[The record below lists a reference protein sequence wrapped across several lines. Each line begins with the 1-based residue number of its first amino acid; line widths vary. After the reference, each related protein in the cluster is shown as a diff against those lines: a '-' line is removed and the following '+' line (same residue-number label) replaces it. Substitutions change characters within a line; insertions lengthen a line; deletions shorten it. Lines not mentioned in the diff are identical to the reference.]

1 MKSVTEDIFKDKK
14 LLTRFVWKLRFL
26 PDTPAL
32 IQFVAVDEDYLLL
45 CSRIVNAPNDRSRDL
60 QLLEDICLKQEF
72 DFQVLK
78 EKLTPVARAFGLAE
92 DESDCYELLGVS
104 RDADPDE
111 IKKAFRK
118 KVIEVHPDTGG
129 QMADSGREFIHLK
142 AAYQILSDPF
152 LRQQYD
158 ENLHDVNTWREKAN
172 HPHGFPQLNPLE
184 GGPQSGIQRG
194 RRIFHR
200 FNPQNSQKINQNQS
214 ARTKIFYQLGGLFL
228 LLIIAVLIFDFLYQ
242 QNSIFDGDHLKKQ
255 KQVTK
260 PKTLKAG
267 VKQDSDSNTGQKST
281 EFKLLPNRSDN
292 SRKIFKPEDS
302 SQQANQKANA
312 EVPEARKMFKF
323 LDNIPN
329 K

>member
-1 MKSVTEDIFKDKK
+1 MNSVKKDIFKDKK

-45 CSRIVNAPNDRSRDL
+45 CSRIVNAPNDRTRDF
-60 QLLEDICLKQEF
+60 QLLEDICRKQEF

-92 DESDCYELLGVS
+92 DESDHYELLGVS

-118 KVIEVHPDTGG
+118 RVLQVHPDTGD
-129 QMADSGREFIHLK
+129 QKNNSSQEFIHLK

-158 ENLHDVNTWREKAN
+158 KNLQDENLWKEKAN
-172 HPHGFPQLNPLE
+172 HIHRLNPL
-184 GGPQSGIQRG
+184 I
-194 RRIFHR
+194 
-200 FNPQNSQKINQNQS
+200 SQDPNQNQS
-214 ARTKIFYQLGGLFL
+214 AKTKIFYQLGGLFL
-228 LLIIAVLIFDFLYQ
+228 LLIIAVFIFDFLYQ

-255 KQVTK
+255 KQITK

-267 VKQDSDSNTGQKST
+267 VKQDSDNNTGQKST
-281 EFKLLPNRSDN
+281 EVKLLPNRSDN
-292 SRKIFKPEDS
+292 SRKIFKPGDS

-312 EVPEARKMFKF
+312 EVP
-323 LDNIPN
+323 DPVSIN
-329 K
+329 KILSADFAD

>member
-1 MKSVTEDIFKDKK
+1 MNSVKKDIFKDKK

-45 CSRIVNAPNDRSRDL
+45 CSRIVNAPNDRTPDF
-60 QLLEDICLKQEF
+60 QLLKDICRKQEF
-72 DFQVLK
+72 NFQVLK
-78 EKLTPVARAFGLAE
+78 EKLIPVARAFGLAE
-92 DESDCYELLGVS
+92 DESDHYELLGVS

-118 KVIEVHPDTGG
+118 RVLQVHPDTGD
-129 QMADSGREFIHLK
+129 QKNNSSQEFIHLK

-158 ENLHDVNTWREKAN
+158 KNLQDENLWKEKAN
-172 HPHGFPQLNPLE
+172 HIHRLNPL
-184 GGPQSGIQRG
+184 I
-194 RRIFHR
+194 
-200 FNPQNSQKINQNQS
+200 SQDPNQNQS
-214 ARTKIFYQLGGLFL
+214 AKTKIFYQLGGLFL
-228 LLIIAVLIFDFLYQ
+228 LLIIAVFIFDFLYQ

-255 KQVTK
+255 KQITK

-281 EFKLLPNRSDN
+281 EVKLLPNRSDN
-292 SRKIFKPEDS
+292 SRKIFKPGDS

-312 EVPEARKMFKF
+312 EVP
-323 LDNIPN
+323 DPVSIN
-329 K
+329 KILSADFAD